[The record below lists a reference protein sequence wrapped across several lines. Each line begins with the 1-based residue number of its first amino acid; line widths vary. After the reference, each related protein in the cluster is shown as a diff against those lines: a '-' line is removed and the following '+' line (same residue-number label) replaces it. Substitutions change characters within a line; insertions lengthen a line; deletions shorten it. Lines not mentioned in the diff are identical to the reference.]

1 MEEGY
6 SLEDIRRGEEK
17 ERENWTAKGMGMSPA
32 VHSRRLAS
40 LGGEPGGGLSLK
52 YGGRGVLPPFS
63 DMDEC

>member
-1 MEEGY
+1 MEEDY
-6 SLEDIRRGEEK
+6 SLEDIRRRRGQT
-17 ERENWTAKGMGMSPA
+17 WTAKGMRMSPA